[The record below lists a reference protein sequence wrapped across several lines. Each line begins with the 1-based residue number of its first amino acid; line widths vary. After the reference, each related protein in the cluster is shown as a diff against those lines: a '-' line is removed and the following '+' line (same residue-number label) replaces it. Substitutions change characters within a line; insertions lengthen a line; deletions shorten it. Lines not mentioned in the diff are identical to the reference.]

1 MNLHNYLKE
10 VENSNRFAI
19 RIGVPLPS
27 ISNWRHKKRPVP
39 IDKALLIESAT
50 GGLVTRKELRPD
62 DWQNLWPELAQQA
75 QTNKEEVS

>member
-1 MNLHNYLKE
+1 MNLHNYLEE

-39 IDKALLIESAT
+39 IDKALLIEAAT
-50 GGLVTRKELRPD
+50 NGLVTRKELRPN
-62 DWQNLWPELAQQA
+62 DWQKFWPELAKQD
-75 QTNKEEVS
+75 QTNSDKAA